1 MKNFKLYY
9 TSDVHGY
16 LFPTDYIQPNQQPLG
31 LINVAANYHKDEQTI
46 IVDGGDMYQ
55 GSPLLQY
62 LQKHSDSFDA
72 VSTAMNMAGYDY
84 VTLGNHDF
92 NFGYRELQKHLSQL
106 DATVIAENVTD
117 NAGHTLY
124 PAQVKVLGDG
134 TKVGLIGLVTD
145 YINVWESPEHL
156 QGIKI
161 ESPCIKAAKTIEKL
175 RETADVVIGIYHGG
189 YERDLSTGKVVSD
202 TTENI
207 AWQLTQEL
215 DLDILLTGHQHGNVQ
230 PQVINDVLTL
240 QMPNQAKMYAEI
252 NGVLK
257 HGQWQFRAETKS
269 AGVQHRQD
277 IVDALQP
284 LQSKVETW
292 LDQPITQ
299 LDSAIKVEA
308 PLYLAQY
315 GNAILK
321 WIANVQLATSN
332 ADITLVS
339 LNNNPSSLP
348 QQLTLRHIL
357 QNYPFDNTLVKKRV
371 SGKALRASLE
381 HTAQYF
387 AVENGVLAVN
397 PAWLTPKVEY
407 YNYDLAFGIDYA
419 FDITRPLGQ
428 RVTKLKYKGTDVQ
441 EDDYFDVAMNNYRA
455 VGGGNYQDYAQS
467 ETILTGDQ
475 SVQELLVAYFDTH
488 NQLPKTPNLQ
498 FLLKY

>member
-1 MKNFKLYY
+1 M
-9 TSDVHGY
+9 
-16 LFPTDYIQPNQQPLG
+16 
-31 LINVAANYHKDEQTI
+31 
-46 IVDGGDMYQ
+46 
-55 GSPLLQY
+55 
-62 LQKHSDSFDA
+62 
-72 VSTAMNMAGYDY
+72 
-84 VTLGNHDF
+84 
-92 NFGYRELQKHLSQL
+92 
-106 DATVIAENVTD
+106 
-117 NAGHTLY
+117 
-124 PAQVKVLGDG
+124 
-134 TKVGLIGLVTD
+134 
-145 YINVWESPEHL
+145 
-156 QGIKI
+156 
-161 ESPCIKAAKTIEKL
+161 
-175 RETADVVIGIYHGG
+175 
-189 YERDLSTGKVVSD
+189 
-202 TTENI
+202 
-207 AWQLTQEL
+207 
-215 DLDILLTGHQHGNVQ
+215 
-230 PQVINDVLTL
+230 
-240 QMPNQAKMYAEI
+240 
-252 NGVLK
+252 
-257 HGQWQFRAETKS
+257 
-269 AGVQHRQD
+269 
-277 IVDALQP
+277 
-284 LQSKVETW
+284 
-292 LDQPITQ
+292 
-299 LDSAIKVEA
+299 
-308 PLYLAQY
+308 
-315 GNAILK
+315 K